1 MERGTVESGAVSVE
15 WHQYGRGWETVLS
28 EVIEEA
34 QVTFYVNGQELVTIM
49 ATPRDQDLH
58 ALGLLKNEGLIEGMD
73 EVELVQVSQAGCCVD
88 VWLDHPF
95 TMPRRKIITS
105 GCGGG
110 VTFSD
115 PSVGIQP
122 LSDPLTI
129 GPEALF
135 GLFPLLHFPDSLH
148 ARARGVHAAAVSD
161 GERVLA
167 LVEDVGRHN
176 TIDKVLGACM
186 VQAVEPRGRIL
197 LATGRIS
204 SEMLHKGARMGCP
217 IIASRNSP
225 TSMAV
230 AMAQAWN
237 VTLIGYVRQ
246 RSMRV
251 YTHPH
256 RLVSVADTP
265 VLEPLS
271 VELRKVSEAGNL

>member
-1 MERGTVESGAVSVE
+1 VASGAVAVE
-15 WHQYGRGWETVLS
+15 WRQYGRGWESVLA
-28 EVIEEA
+28 EVIEES
-34 QVTFYVNGQELVTIM
+34 QVTFYVNAQELLTIM

-58 ALGLLKNEGLIEGMD
+58 ALGLLRNEGLIEGMD

-95 TMPRRKIITS
+95 TLPRRRIITS

-110 VTFSD
+110 VTFTD

-122 LSDPLTI
+122 LTDRVRIDPQV
-129 GPEALF
+129 LF
-135 GLFPLLHFPDSLH
+135 DLFPLLHFPDSLH
-148 ARARGVHAAAVSD
+148 ARARGVHAAAISD
-161 GERVLA
+161 GEKILA

-176 TIDKVLGACM
+176 TIDKILGACL
-186 VQAVEPRGRIL
+186 VQAIETRGRIL

-237 VTLIGYVRQ
+237 ITLIGYVRQ

-256 RLVSVADTP
+256 RLISAVDAS
-265 VLEPLS
+265 VLES
-271 VELRKVSEAGNL
+271 VSGEFQGASEAGNP